1 MINDLPELPEH
12 EDIEFQ
18 QECLRQLRQSLEII
32 DDSGDVIGDTTNELE
47 RAIRIVDLLQ
57 QYSGY

>member
-1 MINDLPELPEH
+1 MIHDIPKLPEH